1 MMTVVGRERF
11 DFRALVSHGA
21 YCPPARYLSH
31 RMLTVSPPT
40 SSLDDEPFIVASP
53 TDDHPKSKL
62 ENPRTESEG
71 DDDSED
77 DSEAEP
83 SRSVKRRFE
92 NIRDSLREKTISLT
106 DRDRFHHFLRENEDI
121 LDEIV
126 EYGTLL
132 HYLVEGARDKRF
144 SRYEPLVEHL
154 VRRYPVLLARKDH
167 SERTVLSWAIQKKRI
182 SLVRCICANH
192 PQINQ
197 VIAVQGLHARNCLH
211 VAIHEEAAPALILE
225 LINKASL
232 EALLALDDKGNTPL
246 HLAVAYERCTDA
258 GLSVVKAL
266 IDRCDKALDAQTSTT
281 NRLSPYRYHL
291 YTRTEAE
298 AKMSRRKHV
307 EQQQP
312 QGMKEVGLPMNKGS
326 AGRDNVMLPPSLAPI
341 NLPLPDHKPP
351 SDNRLGMPRRSNTLN
366 ELHPSPKPQSGSIG
380 DLAFV
385 TALAVHDKPL
395 TMDKSFK
402 FANSTANEPRKT
414 STKKASEEMVV
425 TKQTADA
432 IRDHLKVHYLR
443 TRDHDQAIE
452 LLYGRDR
459 PRDLYFDLYESSS
472 RYIDQDWISRGLEYL
487 CFEDTLQYV
496 ALPHLEL
503 TKKVQSVD
511 SRFARV
517 RSLLPDGEGRRD
529 MVFMF
534 DFLRKKGVSRIL
546 RVIVDDT
553 TSPAHS
559 DEAIEQALGGFRVE
573 VWDWRKIDISIDTI
587 ISVAL
592 DVREVYLYWS
602 GNNAVLRGW
611 SDHGGLAQLKSLRT
625 VHLHVSQGLET
636 AERTKRNVNQF
647 RSRLAALRPDI
658 HIKMEEHRPERSTNL
673 TGPSVEGVREQQVE
687 HRHRWLTCMDNFADF
702 IQNIRPPTGWKE
714 DVRVALIDDGVDIEE
729 KTLRGKIIGGRS
741 FCPRDYAQNLQ
752 RSFYVSGSGHGT
764 VMASLICRVCP
775 TAKLFVVKLAEHV
788 SENSTRQITAKSAAK
803 AVRAAIDR
811 QVHIISM
818 SWTIER
824 NEQNAADIRD
834 LEAAIGA
841 AANAGI
847 LMFCAAN
854 DQGAALDVSFPA
866 ACANTKN
873 IFKIG
878 AAEAS
883 GAVWKWVGD
892 AAAVDFIFPGH
903 KVVKERPN
911 DAPIDKCQTL
921 TGSSVATAIAS
932 GLAALIL
939 YCMEL
944 SYVQTQAVNQPG
956 KMDHFEG
963 LQRHERMREA
973 FTAIGTT
980 QSSGNKYIEVWNVFE
995 KAVEKSQG
1003 KPPDQF
1009 PAIVNEVA
1017 NKLKARKML
1026 E

>member
-1 MMTVVGRERF
+1 
-11 DFRALVSHGA
+11 
-21 YCPPARYLSH
+21 
-31 RMLTVSPPT
+31 
-40 SSLDDEPFIVASP
+40 
-53 TDDHPKSKL
+53 
-62 ENPRTESEG
+62 
-71 DDDSED
+71 
-77 DSEAEP
+77 
-83 SRSVKRRFE
+83 
-92 NIRDSLREKTISLT
+92 
-106 DRDRFHHFLRENEDI
+106 
-121 LDEIV
+121 
-126 EYGTLL
+126 
-132 HYLVEGARDKRF
+132 
-144 SRYEPLVEHL
+144 
-154 VRRYPVLLARKDH
+154 
-167 SERTVLSWAIQKKRI
+167 
-182 SLVRCICANH
+182 
-192 PQINQ
+192 
-197 VIAVQGLHARNCLH
+197 
-211 VAIHEEAAPALILE
+211 
-225 LINKASL
+225 
-232 EALLALDDKGNTPL
+232 
-246 HLAVAYERCTDA
+246 
-258 GLSVVKAL
+258 
-266 IDRCDKALDAQTSTT
+266 
-281 NRLSPYRYHL
+281 
-291 YTRTEAE
+291 
-298 AKMSRRKHV
+298 
-307 EQQQP
+307 
-312 QGMKEVGLPMNKGS
+312 
-326 AGRDNVMLPPSLAPI
+326 
-341 NLPLPDHKPP
+341 
-351 SDNRLGMPRRSNTLN
+351 
-366 ELHPSPKPQSGSIG
+366 
-380 DLAFV
+380 
-385 TALAVHDKPL
+385 
-395 TMDKSFK
+395 
-402 FANSTANEPRKT
+402 
-414 STKKASEEMVV
+414 MVV
-425 TKQTADA
+425 TKQTADT
-432 IRDHLKVHYLR
+432 IRDYLKVHYLR

-496 ALPHLEL
+496 ALPRLEL

-529 MVFMF
+529 MVFLF

-625 VHLHVSQGLET
+625 VHLHVSQV
-636 AERTKRNVNQF
+636 RR
-647 RSRLAALRPDI
+647 
-658 HIKMEEHRPERSTNL
+658 EHE
-673 TGPSVEGVREQQVE
+673 V
-687 HRHRWLTCMDNFADF
+687 MD
-702 IQNIRPPTGWKE
+702 E

-741 FCPRDYAQNLQ
+741 FCPRDYAQHLQ
-752 RSFYVSGSGHGT
+752 RPFYVSGSGHGT

-788 SENSTRQITAKSAAK
+788 SENSTRRITAKSAAK

-811 QVHIISM
+811 QAHIISM

-939 YCMEL
+939 YCVEL
-944 SYVQTQAVNQPG
+944 SFVQSEAVNPPG
-956 KMDHFEG
+956 KVDHFEG
-963 LQRHERMREA
+963 LSRHERMREA
-973 FTAIGTT
+973 FLAIGTT

>member
-1 MMTVVGRERF
+1 
-11 DFRALVSHGA
+11 
-21 YCPPARYLSH
+21 
-31 RMLTVSPPT
+31 
-40 SSLDDEPFIVASP
+40 
-53 TDDHPKSKL
+53 
-62 ENPRTESEG
+62 
-71 DDDSED
+71 
-77 DSEAEP
+77 
-83 SRSVKRRFE
+83 
-92 NIRDSLREKTISLT
+92 
-106 DRDRFHHFLRENEDI
+106 
-121 LDEIV
+121 
-126 EYGTLL
+126 
-132 HYLVEGARDKRF
+132 
-144 SRYEPLVEHL
+144 
-154 VRRYPVLLARKDH
+154 
-167 SERTVLSWAIQKKRI
+167 
-182 SLVRCICANH
+182 
-192 PQINQ
+192 
-197 VIAVQGLHARNCLH
+197 
-211 VAIHEEAAPALILE
+211 
-225 LINKASL
+225 
-232 EALLALDDKGNTPL
+232 
-246 HLAVAYERCTDA
+246 
-258 GLSVVKAL
+258 
-266 IDRCDKALDAQTSTT
+266 
-281 NRLSPYRYHL
+281 
-291 YTRTEAE
+291 
-298 AKMSRRKHV
+298 
-307 EQQQP
+307 
-312 QGMKEVGLPMNKGS
+312 
-326 AGRDNVMLPPSLAPI
+326 
-341 NLPLPDHKPP
+341 
-351 SDNRLGMPRRSNTLN
+351 
-366 ELHPSPKPQSGSIG
+366 
-380 DLAFV
+380 
-385 TALAVHDKPL
+385 
-395 TMDKSFK
+395 
-402 FANSTANEPRKT
+402 
-414 STKKASEEMVV
+414 MVV
-425 TKQTADA
+425 TKQTADT
-432 IRDHLKVHYLR
+432 IRDYLKVHYLR
-443 TRDHDQAIE
+443 TRDHGQAIE

-459 PRDLYFDLYESSS
+459 HEDLYFDLYESSS

-496 ALPHLEL
+496 ALPRLEL

-517 RSLLPDGEGRRD
+517 RNSLPDGEGRRD

-553 TSPAHS
+553 TSPAHN

-573 VWDWRKIDISIDTI
+573 LWDWRKIDISLDTI

-611 SDHGGLAQLKSLRT
+611 SDHSGLAQLKSLRT
-625 VHLHVSQGLET
+625 VHLHV
-636 AERTKRNVNQF
+636 N
-647 RSRLAALRPDI
+647 
-658 HIKMEEHRPERSTNL
+658 
-673 TGPSVEGVREQQVE
+673 
-687 HRHRWLTCMDNFADF
+687 
-702 IQNIRPPTGWKE
+702 QNIRPPTGWKE
-714 DVRVALIDDGVDIEE
+714 DVRVALIDYGVDIEE
-729 KTLRGKIIGGRS
+729 KTLRGKIIGG
-741 FCPRDYAQNLQ
+741 QMQ

-764 VMASLICRVCP
+764 VMASLIWRVCP
-775 TAKLFVVKLAEHV
+775 T
-788 SENSTRQITAKSAAK
+788 KSAAK

-811 QVHIISM
+811 RVHIISM

-939 YCMEL
+939 YCVEL
-944 SYVQTQAVNQPG
+944 SFVQTQAINQPG
-956 KMDHFEG
+956 KMDHFGG

-973 FTAIGTT
+973 FLAIGTT
-980 QSSGNKYIEVWNVFE
+980 QSTGNKYIEVWNVFE

-1017 NKLKARKML
+1017 NKLKARKLL